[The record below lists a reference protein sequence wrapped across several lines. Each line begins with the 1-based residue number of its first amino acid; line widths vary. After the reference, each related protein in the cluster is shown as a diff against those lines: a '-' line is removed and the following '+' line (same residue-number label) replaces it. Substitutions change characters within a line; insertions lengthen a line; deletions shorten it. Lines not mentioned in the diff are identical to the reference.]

1 MPWDLCEEACEGA
14 CEGGHVR
21 LCEGHVRSNWDSRFC
36 DFTTSALPRKPSIL
50 VLLWLPKINEKSK
63 PKWRAGISDFVV
75 TASSEACFKTHL
87 LRLLFQTP
95 ASLLLWENYTTI
107 VKNTRLGSRNRLYFG
122 APPGACIWLCFYR
135 FHNFQGSWKE
145 RTSVDLLTLNI
156 YPKMGPRL
164 EPWFGKTWI
173 NDCYLQWF
181 GGFDGSFACFCL
193 FLQWFWALH
202 VI

>member
-1 MPWDLCEEACEGA
+1 MWGVCEGY
-14 CEGGHVR
+14 
-21 LCEGHVRSNWDSRFC
+21 VRSTWDSRFC
-36 DFTTSALPRKPSIL
+36 DFSVSALPRKPSIL
-50 VLLWLPKINEKSK
+50 ALLWLSKINEKWK
-63 PKWRAGISDFVV
+63 PKLRAPIPGCGCSFVGGIS
-75 TASSEACFKTHL
+75 KTHL

-95 ASLLLWENYTTI
+95 ASLLLWENYTTV

-164 EPWFGKTWI
+164 EPWFGKTLI

-193 FLQWFWALH
+193 SLQWFWTLH
-202 VI
+202 VY